1 MRLGIMLPNWIG
13 DLAMATPAL
22 RALRK
27 HLPNAELVGL
37 VRPYA
42 AVVLKGTTWLDRL
55 IPWEHRGWRSVPG
68 NFGTAWR
75 AHRQHFDA
83 FLLMRRSYTAAMVA
97 RASGATK
104 IVGYER
110 FGRNWLLSDVLPLP
124 RSNGKLVPVSAVDFY
139 LNLAYEFGCPTES
152 RHLELCTTPQ
162 EEAAA
167 DLIWKEL
174 HLPQGQP
181 VMMLNTGSAGSSA
194 RHWPIEHGAALARKV
209 ATELGLHVVI
219 NCGPAERAAA
229 EEMVLLANHRQVKS
243 LAHLPPPLRGIGPSK
258 ALIRRMRLMVSTDSG
273 PRHLAVALGVPTI
286 TLSGPIDPAWSHNYQ
301 PDGITL
307 KMDLPCAPCG
317 ERVCPLKHH
326 KCMQDLSVDNV
337 YSAVR
342 RKLAAVPFRIAA

>member
-27 HLPNAELVGL
+27 HLPDAELIGL

-42 AVVLKGTTWLDRL
+42 AVVLSGTNWLDGL
-55 IPWEHRGWRSVPG
+55 IQWEHRGWGAIPG
-68 NFGTAWR
+68 NLGTAWR
-75 AHRQHFDA
+75 ARRQHFDS
-83 FLLMRRSYTAAMVA
+83 FILMRRSYTAAAVA
-97 RASGATK
+97 RASGASR

-110 FGRNWLLSDVLPLP
+110 FGRNWLLTDVLPLP
-124 RSNGKLVPVSAVDFY
+124 RSNGKLLPVSAVDFY
-139 LNLAYEFGCPTES
+139 LNLAYEFGCPTEPK
-152 RHLELCTTPQ
+152 HLELRTTLQ

-167 DLIWKEL
+167 DVIWKEL
-174 HLPQGQP
+174 HLAKGQR
-181 VMMLNTGSAGSSA
+181 VMMLNTGSAGASA

-209 ATELGLHVVI
+209 ATELGMPVVI

-229 EEMVLLANHRQVKS
+229 EEMVQLANHRQVKS
-243 LAHLPPPLRGIGPSK
+243 LAQLPRQLRGIGPSK
-258 ALIRRMRLMVSTDSG
+258 AVIRRMQLMVSTDSG

-286 TLSGPIDPAWSHNYQ
+286 SLSGPIDPAWSQNYQ

-307 KMDLPCAPCG
+307 RMDMPCSPCG

-326 KCMQDLSVDNV
+326 KCMQDLSVEMV
-337 YSAVR
+337 FAAIR
-342 RKLAAVPFRIAA
+342 RKLASVPSRIAA